1 MACGPRLSVKFAAP
15 TATTRLVG
23 QFWGL
28 DSDRVFEFS
37 SDRSYSPKRLTCS
50 HAAAA
55 FKNSSCLTGSSIS
68 ASFCDRLEVYQH
80 LSLES
85 FDKAYQDAVQ
95 TRRAS
100 DAGHPQS
107 VTFLWDIT
115 YLCWNLTSF
124 P

>member
-1 MACGPRLSVKFAAP
+1 MRKNPLIRAEGVALLSVNVSWKNGCLQAEPFMFA
-15 TATTRLVG
+15 
-23 QFWGL
+23 
-28 DSDRVFEFS
+28 S
-37 SDRSYSPKRLTCS
+37 SY
-50 HAAAA
+50 
-55 FKNSSCLTGSSIS
+55 I
-68 ASFCDRLEVYQH
+68 YQH

-115 YLCWNLTSF
+115 YLCWNLTK
-124 P
+124 